1 MTNETVALEVLVSY
15 AGATKGQM
23 LHVPVPV
30 DEYYEA
36 LIAMGILASPGM
48 ESGQVLATDE
58 HGDETT
64 VLGVMS
70 VANPARRRGRP
81 PKVQPEPETA
91 DGEADPEPA

>member
-1 MTNETVALEVLVSY
+1 MNDETVALEVLVSFN
-15 AGATKGQM
+15 GVTRGQTI
-23 LHVPVPV
+23 HVPFPV
-30 DEYYEA
+30 DDYYQS
-36 LIAMGILASPGM
+36 LVDMGMLGGPGM

-81 PKVQPEPETA
+81 PKMQPEPENP
-91 DGEADPEPA
+91 DGEADSEPA